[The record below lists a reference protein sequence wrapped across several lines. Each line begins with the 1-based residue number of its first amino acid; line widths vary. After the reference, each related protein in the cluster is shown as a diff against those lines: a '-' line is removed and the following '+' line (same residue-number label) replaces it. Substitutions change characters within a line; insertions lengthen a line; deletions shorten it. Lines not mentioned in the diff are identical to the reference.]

1 MGELPQL
8 NDELNDLEIPAAM
21 IQSNHDHP
29 YSDLMINAVSS
40 GASSLNVVASSK
52 LTKEEA
58 P

>member
-40 GASSLNVVASSK
+40 GASLNVVASSK
-52 LTKEEA
+52 LEA

>member
-40 GASSLNVVASSK
+40 GASLNVVASSK